1 MSLQQEFALVER
13 SEQYKL
19 PHLRLHELGLRNVPA
34 VPVDLGGMLDTL
46 LKLGLR
52 AKQREQAYQAL
63 TKTFTI
69 GGTTA
74 RAYSFLFG
82 AQSADAQPAAAREQA
97 QAFLSN
103 AAALSPSHLA
113 ATLQKQDEAL
123 AHSSNGSTG
132 DPLTM
137 LPLEDPKQF
146 SLSWTTFPNVYALG
160 EEHLDEWAATLD
172 VTQPEKATEAF
183 FPTIAEYGLSY
194 NLLLTQKVPSAEAP
208 PWRELFGTA
217 WTSELDAA
225 AEAGLLYVIDL
236 RIYETLE
243 PQHLHGLTRF
253 TPSSVVVMVQDAE
266 TKAMTPELIRVAG
279 GPNEPKIFSRQGST
293 TPSAWVYALQ
303 AAKCSL
309 TVFGIWIGHVYQW
322 HIVTAAMQM
331 TMFETLS
338 GSHPVRRLLQPHSS
352 YLIPFDDV
360 LLINWDAAAVPPTS
374 VATGWQYLQ
383 LLERYAD
390 GRGFLDDDPA
400 ATLQRLGISEADFTV
415 DEPWD
420 RYPIVGQLLEIWD
433 ATGRYVDTYV
443 DQAYETDEDVRHDEE
458 LHSWMTVSSSVDGGN
473 VRGLPDMNTKEDLKR
488 VLHSLVYR
496 ITAHGF
502 ARLWRSGEP
511 ALLFVANFP
520 PCLHDATIPDPTDSF
535 DTRALLRF
543 LPRTGPIGQMVHFYF
558 TFHFSPPYVPMVPI
572 SGEETHLYFDDE
584 VSNQALIDL
593 RRFVVDFTER
603 FQPDTPQIWQWP
615 ANIET

>member
-19 PHLRLHELGLRNVPA
+19 PHLRLRELGLHNVPA

-113 ATLQKQDEAL
+113 STLQKQDEEL
-123 AHSSNGSTG
+123 AHSSNGAVA
-132 DPLTM
+132 DPLTT

-194 NLLLTQKVPSAEAP
+194 NLLLTQKVPSAQAP

-225 AEAGLLYVIDL
+225 ADAGLLYVIDL

-243 PQHLHGLTRF
+243 PHHVHGLTRF

-279 GPNEPKIFSRQGST
+279 GPNEPKIFTRQGST

-309 TVFGIWIGHVYQW
+309 TVYGIWIGHVYQW

-331 TMFETLS
+331 TMFETLP

-374 VATGWQYLQ
+374 IATGWQYLQ

-415 DEPWD
+415 AEPWD

-433 ATGRYVDTYV
+433 ATGRYIDTYV
-443 DQAYETDEDVRHDEE
+443 DQAYATDEDVRHDEE
-458 LHSWMTVSSSVDGGN
+458 LHSWMTVSSSADGGN

-593 RRFVVDFTER
+593 RRFVVGFTER

>member
-19 PHLRLHELGLRNVPA
+19 PHLRLRELGLHNVPA

-113 ATLQKQDEAL
+113 ATLQKQDEEL
-123 AHSSNGSTG
+123 AHSSNGAAG

-225 AEAGLLYVIDL
+225 ADAGLLYVIDL

-253 TPSSVVVMVQDAE
+253 TPSTVVVMVQDAE

-309 TVFGIWIGHVYQW
+309 TVYGIWIGHVYQW

-390 GRGFLDDDPA
+390 GRGFFDDDPA
-400 ATLQRLGISEADFTV
+400 ATLQRLGITEADFTV

-443 DQAYETDEDVRHDEE
+443 DQRVSDRRGRAARRGAPQLDDGVEQRRRRQRPRPARHEHQGGSEARPPQPRLPHHRPRLRPPVAQRRTRAPVRRELPAVPARRHDPRPDGQLRHPGAAAVPAADRPDRPDGPLL
-458 LHSWMTVSSSVDGGN
+458 LHVPLLAAL
-473 VRGLPDMNTKEDLKR
+473 R
-488 VLHSLVYR
+488 
-496 ITAHGF
+496 AHG
-502 ARLWRSGEP
+502 ADQRSGDAP
-511 ALLFVANFP
+511 A
-520 PCLHDATIPDPTDSF
+520 TST
-535 DTRALLRF
+535 TR
-543 LPRTGPIGQMVHFYF
+543 
-558 TFHFSPPYVPMVPI
+558 
-572 SGEETHLYFDDE
+572 
-584 VSNQALIDL
+584 
-593 RRFVVDFTER
+593 
-603 FQPDTPQIWQWP
+603 
-615 ANIET
+615 